1 MDKYTNRRRRAQ
13 GTRGFYTVIHVSGA
27 LAPPAD
33 ILRETQAGL
42 LYITFLHEAPFEALP
57 VKSNTWEKNLTCHK
71 EPMRSR
77 TMTAIWTC
85 GSLPFIYRI
94 VPSKIITL
102 HMSYHI
108 KEVSLC
114 SAGEGEALWNLIWK
128 EHISPVHQD
137 HSMLCAN
144 IIISRAFLQKKKEL
158 IE

>member
-1 MDKYTNRRRRAQ
+1 MR
-13 GTRGFYTVIHVSGA
+13 
-27 LAPPAD
+27 
-33 ILRETQAGL
+33 L
-42 LYITFLHEAPFEALP
+42 LEALP
-57 VKSNTWEKNLTCHK
+57 VKSNTWGKNLTCHK

-85 GSLPFIYRI
+85 GSLPFIYKT

-114 SAGEGEALWNLIWK
+114 SAGEALWNLIWK

-137 HSMLCAN
+137 HFMLCAN
-144 IIISRAFLQKKKEL
+144 LIISRAFLQKKKEL
-158 IE
+158 IEWGWVSSQGWGMLTSLPLVSLSVQGRALYSSPPWVMTVNLE